1 MSTRRGAAAL
11 LALVVL
17 SSCGIPV
24 EDRARPIS
32 PDDIPSSIPAPAPA
46 TTAPAGDPTPA
57 SVELFFVQ
65 GSRLGAV
72 RREAPVALS
81 AERTIA
87 EIARGPT
94 AAERGQ
100 GFRTALPRDLRLAGT
115 VAAAVPLIE
124 VSESFARVEG
134 EEQILALAQLVFTLT
149 GLPGVEGVS
158 FALAG
163 RPVEVPTGDGVLKR
177 GPLRRADFQAV
188 APLD

>member
-1 MSTRRGAAAL
+1 MRTRRGAAAL
-11 LALVVL
+11 LALIVL

-24 EDRARPIS
+24 EDSARPIS
-32 PDDIPSSIPAPAPA
+32 ADDIPVTIPSPAPVR
-46 TTAPAGDPTPA
+46 TAPADPTPA

-65 GSRLGAV
+65 GSRLAPV
-72 RREAPVALS
+72 RREAPIPLS

-94 AAERGQ
+94 PAERGQ
-100 GFRTALPRDLRLAGT
+100 GFRTALPTELRLAGT

-124 VSESFARVEG
+124 VTESFTRVEG
-134 EEQILALAQLVFTLT
+134 EEHILALAQLVFTLT
-149 GLPGVEGVS
+149 GLPGVDGVS
-158 FALAG
+158 FGLAG

-177 GPLRRADFQAV
+177 GPLRRPDFQAV